1 MTEHGAPGP
10 AVSLPLVSIILP
22 FYNEE
27 ACVEQ
32 VLMDLRATLR
42 KAGLRFEIIAVQNGS
57 WDRTS
62 EILNRLSALYPDV
75 QVMDIPVN
83 KGFGFGVLQGAA
95 VSKGDFV
102 GWMPGDGQV
111 PSGAVPQVLSEMAR
125 TVSDV
130 GKTCRVSRNDGW
142 IRGLASKVMNTFARV
157 MLGVSTRDVDGTPKL
172 FRREALQT
180 LRLRSNDSFVDMEA
194 LVKARRLGLKV
205 CEVDVPSLARVGG
218 RSKVRVLET
227 SVEFIANVLRVR
239 FGRSDP
245 WGLRETGRQRTRS
258 GEGRH
263 S

>member
-1 MTEHGAPGP
+1 M
-10 AVSLPLVSIILP
+10 PLVSIILP

-32 VLMDLRATLR
+32 VLIDLRATLQ

-57 WDRTS
+57 WDRTA
-62 EILNRLSALYPDV
+62 EILTQLSSLYSEV
-75 QVMDIPVN
+75 RVVDIPVN

-95 VSKGDFV
+95 ASKGDVV

-111 PSGAVPQVLSEMAR
+111 PAISVPQVLSEMAR
-125 TVSDV
+125 TASDI
-130 GKTCRVSRNDGW
+130 GKTCRINRNDGW
-142 IRGLASKVMNTFARV
+142 IRSLASRVMNTFARV

-172 FRREALQT
+172 FRREVLQA

-205 CEVDVPSLARVGG
+205 CEVDVPSQPRVGG

-227 SVEFIANVLRVR
+227 SVEFIGNVLRAR
-239 FGRSDP
+239 FARSDP